1 METSQAQTKTA
12 GRGRPKR
19 NDAYNWVAF
28 FNAYLN
34 TLTFQ
39 ERSVFI
45 AKIMV
50 ALEISHTE
58 LKRFYTLNSQH
69 TRPNRLAI
77 NAIAERDIYTNAQEG

>member
-1 METSQAQTKTA
+1 METTQVKTT

-19 NDAYNWVAF
+19 DDAYNWVER

-69 TRPNRLAI
+69 TLPNRTAI
-77 NAIAERDIYTNAQEG
+77 NSIAGFDIYKAKA